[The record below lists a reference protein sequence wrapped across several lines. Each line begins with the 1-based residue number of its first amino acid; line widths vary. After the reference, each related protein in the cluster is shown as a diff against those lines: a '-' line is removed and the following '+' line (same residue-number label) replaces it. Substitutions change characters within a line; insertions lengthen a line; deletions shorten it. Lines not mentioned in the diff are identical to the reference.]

1 MRTVR
6 IAAVFMMGLL
16 LLTPAAC
23 GGGGGGATPGDGTRG
38 TVEKFPP
45 ALSAVIRQLR
55 GAESSGD
62 KRDRTLLPGLLA
74 GLLLP

>member
-23 GGGGGGATPGDGTRG
+23 GGGGGGGATPTP
-38 TVEKFPP
+38 TATEAF
-45 ALSAVIRQLR
+45 
-55 GAESSGD
+55 
-62 KRDRTLLPGLLA
+62 A
-74 GLLLP
+74 GRSIWVS

>member
-23 GGGGGGATPGDGTRG
+23 GGGGGGVPGS
-38 TVEKFPP
+38 KLK
-45 ALSAVIRQLR
+45 A
-55 GAESSGD
+55 
-62 KRDRTLLPGLLA
+62 RTNERRSVCSPY
-74 GLLLP
+74 